1 MNSTR
6 RLAAAGVWAILVL
19 AGCRQAQDPPQIGV
33 TLAGMEGRIAGPS
46 THKNLTVFL
55 IDSSEQD
62 GRDFLTLDEG
72 LTKGL
77 VKVSENEQ
85 EQVGELRIDNQSDRP
100 LYLQE
105 GERLQGGKQDRTIIA
120 SMVVPPRSGWT
131 PLRSFCVEH
140 NRWTAG
146 VRGQGFGFVA
156 NAALAPKSVRGEAKI
171 DGSQE
176 GVWRCVA
183 VQKANAY
190 TFCGSS
196 NKNSS
201 LNEMLDSPAVQT
213 ISEEY
218 ADALAG
224 LVDQDPDAVGVVLAV
239 NGQLEEADVYPN
251 HQVLQKLYPRL
262 IRSYA
267 VQAEMLKNI
276 AKETKVVSTSDV
288 GRLLEDGAEQS
299 KREDKV
305 NAHNTLTIRTLE
317 GNRYQCATEYDGKV
331 VHWQVMKKNGA
342 VVAARGG
349 RSDRRDVLGSDW

>member
-6 RLAAAGVWAILVL
+6 RLAAIGVWAVLVL
-19 AGCRQAQDPPQIGV
+19 AGCRQAQDPPKIGV
-33 TLAGMEGRIAGPS
+33 TLAGMEGRITGPS

-77 VKVSENEQ
+77 VKVSESEQ

-120 SMVVPPRSGWT
+120 SMVIPPRSGWT

-140 NRWTAG
+140 NRWTEG
-146 VRGQGFGFVA
+146 VRGQAFGFVA
-156 NAALAPKSVRGEAKI
+156 NAALAPKGVRGAAKI
-171 DGSQE
+171 DGSQQ
-176 GVWRCVA
+176 GVWDCVFA
-183 VQKANAY
+183 QKATAQVQY
-190 TFCGSS
+190 AAVSS
-196 NKNSS
+196 TSS
-201 LNEMLDSPAVQT
+201 LNEMLDSPAIQT

-218 ADALAG
+218 ADALAA
-224 LVDQDPDAVGVVLAV
+224 LADQDPDAVGVVFAV

-267 VQAEMLKNI
+267 VQAEMLKNL

-305 NAHNTLTIRTLE
+305 NARNTLKVRALE

-331 VHWQVMKKNGA
+331 VHWQVMKKNGD
-342 VVAARGG
+342 VVAAHGG
-349 RSDRRDVLGSDW
+349 RSARRDALGSDW